1 MTPTRYEGVYFRIN
15 RKKKKTFVARFTV
28 NGTKYKRVIGYEPDI
43 NAKVASTLRENMINE
58 VKRGLTSHSKTIDE
72 LFNQYVETRRTSLS
86 HSWYYNITRNY
97 EKHLRSAIGK
107 KYPTQVTELEIQTI
121 IDNMLLGNNPKNR
134 KYKPSTVKQIKDCI
148 SGLYTYLPKINIECE
163 NIGHR
168 LIIPKFD
175 NKIYFSISDTQAKKL
190 FQVILNYDDTKWRAY
205 FIWLLHGRRKMEV
218 ASMRSEWLDF
228 DKMVYQVPYDNN
240 KSKKMIIAPMT
251 LLLKDALEAL
261 DLDPTGYIFKGN
273 GSTGYIS
280 STGID
285 FQWRNIR
292 ALAGLPK
299 MRLHD
304 IRHLIGFMGVNS
316 GYSLEQIGSVLGHSS
331 TATTRRYSNMKSDSA
346 KAVLSNMFD
355 RFIDT

>member
-1 MTPTRYEGVYFRIN
+1 MKPTRYEGVYFRVN
-15 RKKKKTFVARFTV
+15 RKDKKTFVARFTV
-28 NGTKYKRVIGYEPDI
+28 DGIKYKRVIGHEPDI
-43 NAKVASTLRENMINE
+43 NAKVASLLREKMISE
-58 VKRGLTSHSKTIDE
+58 VKNGITSQSKTIDE

-86 HSWYYNITRNY
+86 DSWYYNITRNY
-97 EKHLRSAIGK
+97 EKHLRGTIGK
-107 KYPTQVTELEIQTI
+107 KYPLQVIELEIQVI

-134 KYKPSTVKQIKDCI
+134 KYKPSTVKQIKDCV
-148 SGLYTYLPKINIECE
+148 SGLYSYLPKIGIECE

-190 FQVILNYDDTKWRAY
+190 FQVILNYNEPKWRAY

-240 KSKKMIIAPMT
+240 KSKKTIIAPMT
-251 LLLKDALEAL
+251 LLLKDALNTL
-261 DLDPTGYIFKGN
+261 DLNDSGYIFQGT
-273 GSTGYIS
+273 STTGYIS

-304 IRHLIGFMGVNS
+304 IRHLIGFVGVNS

-346 KAVLSNMFD
+346 KQVLSHMFD
-355 RFIDT
+355 RFM

>member
-1 MTPTRYEGVYFRIN
+1 MIPTRYEGVYFRIN
-15 RKKKKTFVARFTV
+15 RKNKKTFVARFTV
-28 NGTKYKRVIGYEPDI
+28 NGMKYKRVVGHEPSI
-43 NAKVASTLRENMINE
+43 NAKVASTLREKMINE
-58 VKRGLTSHSKTIDE
+58 VKNGITSHSKTIDE
-72 LFNQYVETRRTSLS
+72 LFNQYVEIRRTSLS

-97 EKHLRSAIGK
+97 EKHLRSFIGK
-107 KYPTQVTELEIQTI
+107 KYPLQVTELEVQRIM
-121 IDNMLLGNNPKNR
+121 DNMLLGNNPKNR

-148 SGLYTYLPKINIECE
+148 SGLYTYLLKIGIECD

-168 LIIPKFD
+168 LIVPKFD

-190 FQVILNYDDTKWRAY
+190 FHVILNYDDIKWRAY

-218 ASMRSEWLDF
+218 ASMRSEWLNF
-228 DKMVYQVPYDNN
+228 DKMVYKIPYDNN

-251 LLLKDALEAL
+251 LLLKDALDALAL
-261 DLDPTGYIFKGN
+261 DDTGYIFKGK

-316 GYSLEQIGSVLGHSS
+316 GYSLEQIGSVLGHTS
-331 TATTRRYSNMKSDSA
+331 TATTRRYSNLKSDSA
-346 KAVLSNMFD
+346 KQVLSHMFD

>member
-1 MTPTRYEGVYFRIN
+1 MKPTRYEGVYFRIN
-15 RKKKKTFVARFTV
+15 RSKKKTFVARFTV
-28 NGTKYKRVIGYEPDI
+28 DGTNYKRVLGHEPDI
-43 NAKVASTLRENMINE
+43 NAKTASLLREKIIRE
-58 VKRGLTSHSKTIDE
+58 VKNGLTTQSKTIDE

-97 EKHLRSAIGK
+97 EKHLKSTIGK
-107 KYPTQVTELEIQTI
+107 KNPLYVNELEIQLI

-134 KYKPSTVKQIKDCI
+134 KYKPSTVKQIKDCM
-148 SGLYTYLPKINIECE
+148 SGLYSYLPKIGIECE

-168 LIIPKFD
+168 LVIPKFD
-175 NKIYFSISDTQAKKL
+175 NKIYFSISDIQAKKL
-190 FQVILNYDDTKWRAY
+190 FDVILNYHEPKWKAY

-240 KSKKMIIAPMT
+240 KSNKMIIAPMT
-251 LLLKDALEAL
+251 LLLKNALE
-261 DLDPTGYIFKGN
+261 DLELSDTGYIFQGTS
-273 GSTGYIS
+273 STGYIS

-304 IRHLIGFMGVNS
+304 IRHLIGFVGVNS

-346 KAVLSNMFD
+346 KQVLSYMFD
-355 RFIDT
+355 RFVD

>member
-28 NGTKYKRVIGYEPDI
+28 NGTKYKRVIGHEPDI

-58 VKRGLTSHSKTIDE
+58 VKKGLTSNNKTIDE

-86 HSWYYNITRNY
+86 HSWYYNITKNY
-97 EKHLRSAIGK
+97 NLHLKSHIGNR
-107 KYPTQVTELEIQTI
+107 YPFEVNETDIQPI
-121 IDNMLLGNNPKNR
+121 MDDMILGRNPKNK
-134 KYKPSTVKQIKDCI
+134 KYKPATVKQIRDCI
-148 SGLYTYLPKINIECE
+148 SGLYSYLPKIGIECE
-163 NIGHR
+163 NIGHK
-168 LIIPKFD
+168 LFVPKFD

-190 FQVILNYDDTKWRAY
+190 FNIILNYDDLKWRAY

-218 ASMRSEWLDF
+218 ASMRSEWLYF
-228 DKMVYQVPYDNN
+228 DKLIYKVPYDNN
-240 KSKKMIIAPMT
+240 KSKNMIIAPMT
-251 LLLKDALEAL
+251 LLLKNALEAL

-304 IRHLIGFMGVNS
+304 IRHLIGFVGVNS

-331 TATTRRYSNMKSDSA
+331 TLTTRRYSNMKSDSA
-346 KAVLSNMFD
+346 KDVLSHMFD
-355 RFIDT
+355 KFIT

>member
-1 MTPTRYEGVYFRIN
+1 MKPTRYEGVYFRIN
-15 RKKKKTFVARFTV
+15 RKDKKTFVARFTV
-28 NGTKYKRVIGYEPDI
+28 DGVKYKRVIGYEPDI
-43 NAKVASTLRENMINE
+43 NAKVASLLREKMISEIKN
-58 VKRGLTSHSKTIDE
+58 GITSQSKTIDD

-97 EKHLRSAIGK
+97 EKHLRDAIGK
-107 KYPTQVTELEIQTI
+107 KYPLQVTELEIQII
-121 IDNMLLGNNPKNR
+121 IDNMLLGTNSKNR
-134 KYKPSTVKQIKDCI
+134 KYKPSTVKQIKDCV
-148 SGLYTYLPKINIECE
+148 SGLYTYLPKIGIECK
-163 NIGHR
+163 NIGHC

-190 FQVILNYDDTKWRAY
+190 FQIILNYDDSKWRAY

-228 DKMVYQVPYDNN
+228 NKMVYQVPYDNN
-240 KSKKMIIAPMT
+240 KSKKTIIAPMT
-251 LLLKDALEAL
+251 LLLKDALDTL
-261 DLDPTGYIFKGN
+261 DLNDSGYIFQGT
-273 GSTGYIS
+273 SATGYIS

-304 IRHLIGFMGVNS
+304 IRHLIGFVGVNS

-346 KAVLSNMFD
+346 KQVLSHMFD
-355 RFIDT
+355 KFVD